1 MIKSLNAESTLAMAS
16 HLRVVAIFSMMGAGQ
31 QKARYALS
39 CLEQALSLRRKL
51 APEDKESI
59 GALLRTVA
67 LVHGFQGD
75 ESSAADANAE
85 ADFLTRRS
93 QVHCAGPRLQNP
105 ATGGRREQCAGC
117 LRTHYCSVACQT
129 ADWRRKGGHKAEC
142 KALAAEG
149 RAAAAAAK

>member
-1 MIKSLNAESTLAMAS
+1 MIKSLNAECTLAMAS

-105 ATGGRREQCAGC
+105 ATGGRRAAGAVRW
-117 LRTHYCSVACQT
+117 LPAH
-129 ADWRRKGGHKAEC
+129 
-142 KALAAEG
+142 ALLQRGLPDRGLEAEG
-149 RAAAAAAK
+149 GPQGGV